1 MIMVS
6 ASAHHYTATLARFA
20 LEAGFED
27 LPAPAVRAAKRL
39 TLDTL
44 GCAVGGRDV
53 PSSRAVTAV
62 KVALGGTRECTV
74 LAGGERLPAPAACH
88 VNAHYANALDAE
100 ETLLHSGHL
109 SACVVPPA
117 LAMAE
122 LSGEP
127 GKDLV
132 ASIAVAFEVAGR
144 IGLSLRHLDVM
155 PDGRIEVG
163 VVSGLSWAAFAATV
177 AAGRALALTP
187 EQMANAFGITVAS
200 APLPIAGRW
209 GRLAAPRPMTKYGLY
224 GVMAEAG
231 VTAAL
236 LAREGFTGDVEA
248 LDGEHGF
255 WRMMGSRR
263 SEWGVLTDRLGER
276 WLVEETS
283 YKLHP
288 ACRWATPTLDLFYSL
303 VGQAGVQVEEIDEVE
318 VLVPHG
324 AVSKFMDSAEVATV
338 VDGQFSI
345 PHLVAL
351 AALQGPPSPSW
362 HTPESIADPRLAA
375 FAGKVRVGVNE
386 AAGPVMDR
394 LLREK
399 GHAELIP
406 TVVEVRARGRSWRAE
421 SDHASGDPWDPETAA
436 TDAALIGKFRDFC
449 RPLLPESKLER
460 AIELIDRLDEQPDV
474 AELVG
479 SLVADA

>member
-6 ASAHHYTATLARFA
+6 AGAASHTATLARFA
-20 LEAGFED
+20 LEANLED
-27 LPAPAVRAAKRL
+27 LSPSAIQATRRL

-44 GCAVGGRDV
+44 GCAVGGRDL
-53 PSSRAVTAV
+53 PSSRAVTGV
-62 KVALGGTRECTV
+62 RVAAGGRPDAALLGGT
-74 LAGGERLPAPAACH
+74 ERLPVAAACY

-100 ETLLHSGHL
+100 ETIRHSGHL
-109 SACVVPPA
+109 AACVVPPA
-117 LAMAE
+117 LSISEATGQSGRE
-122 LSGEP
+122 L
-127 GKDLV
+127 L
-132 ASIAVAFEVAGR
+132 ASIAIGFDVAAR

-155 PDGRIEVG
+155 PDGRIETG
-163 VVSGLSWAAFAATV
+163 TVSGLSWAGFASTV
-177 AAGRALALTP
+177 VAGRAFGLAP
-187 EQMANAFGITVAS
+187 EQMTNAFGITVAS
-200 APLPIAGRW
+200 VPLPIAGRW

-231 VTAAL
+231 VNAAL
-236 LAREGFTGDVEA
+236 LAREGFTGDVAA

-263 SEWGVLTDRLGER
+263 CEWEVLADRLGDR

-283 YKLHP
+283 YKLEP
-288 ACRWATPTLDLFYSL
+288 ACRWASPALTLFYDLAS
-303 VGQAGVQVEEIDEVE
+303 QAGVSAEEIEEVE

-324 AVSKFMDSAEVATV
+324 AVSKFMDSADVGSV

-351 AALQGPPSPSW
+351 AAVGGPPSPAW
-362 HTPESIADPRLAA
+362 HSEERIKDAKLAA
-375 FAGKVRVGVNE
+375 FARRVRVGVNE
-386 AAGPVMDR
+386 EAAPVLDS

-406 TVVEVRARGRSWRAE
+406 TVVEIKAGGRSWRAG

-436 TDAALIGKFRDFC
+436 TDAALKRKFRDFC
-449 RPLLPESKLER
+449 KEQLGESRTER
-460 AIELIDRLDEQPDV
+460 AIELIDRLGELPGV
-474 AELVG
+474 AELVD
-479 SLVADA
+479 SLTTGG